1 MLIDRETVMSG
12 KAAQEPWKFYDLGH
26 GYCAYD
32 FFDQC
37 PHRMAGALQLR
48 QEILLNDAELA
59 AVDDGVAANTLSMVG
74 RTDLIEDYLWDRFRS
89 QVSAQ
94 ASCKDERQ
102 LSPCLRTTRLW
113 LSPRVDRC

>member
-74 RTDLIEDYLWDRFRS
+74 RTDLIEDYSLGPLSFASFRS
-89 QVSAQ
+89 SVLQRRVAAFSMPQNDAVVAQ
-94 ASCKDERQ
+94 PAGR
-102 LSPCLRTTRLW
+102 
-113 LSPRVDRC
+113 